1 MSSQE
6 KVIRVGS
13 RKSELAL
20 IQTKH
25 VIGRLQK
32 LYPKQKFEIHTM
44 STFGDRVLNV
54 SLPKIGEKS
63 LFTRDL
69 EDALRNGGVDF
80 VVHSLKDLPTALPT
94 GMAIG
99 AVLERED
106 ARDALVLRENF
117 KGHTIASLPKGSVI
131 GTSSLRRTAQIR
143 RMYPHLTVCDIRGN
157 LNTRLA
163 KLDAADSKFSG
174 IILAQA
180 GLVRMGWMSR
190 ISQVLE
196 PADLL
201 YAVGQG
207 ALAVECRANDD
218 QVLAMLQKLMCLNTT
233 CRILAERSFLKTLG
247 GGCSAPVAV
256 WSILKGEP
264 LNGNSQEVGLSLTGA
279 VWSLDGAI
287 EIRNHLACA
296 LNEEKSEVEQR
307 KRGAQESSSQPQ
319 EENSNSCDSPP
330 ATKRARNGNVS
341 SGSGS
346 DSNSSS
352 PRQQGSPPVICED
365 IAACEALS
373 GYSVEQLTN
382 LASQCPVLSNSSAL
396 GSSGIGGGDAD
407 TSNTN
412 TTARQC
418 PLRLVAGQDVM
429 GQCPVALN
437 QAKAPA
443 KCPVAHAASGDSSNK
458 NNGNGNEAANTAH
471 CPLQMPVGQDFM
483 GECPYVNKETKI
495 SYAQAG
501 KCPVTGGLAGPP
513 TSILPTPPSSR
524 ASNASS
530 IGDDVDNVA
539 TSSKCP
545 FSAMHHG
552 SGLEALNKDN
562 GNTAQAKCPFL
573 QKTVQMFDYA
583 DEEQPTPQH
592 SVLIEDVQNLFCG
605 LYQHACHSRG
615 IYEKANQLGKTLAE
629 ELIKRGALDVMKV
642 AQAEIHGKVT
652 S

>member
-1 MSSQE
+1 MSGQE

-94 GMAIG
+94 GMAVG

-117 KGHTIASLPKGSVI
+117 KGHTIATLPEGSVI

-143 RMYPHLTVCDIRGN
+143 RQYPHLIVSDIRGN

-163 KLDAADSKFSG
+163 KLDAKDSKFAG

-196 PADLL
+196 PTDLL

-207 ALAVECRANDD
+207 ALAVECRANDV
-218 QVLAMLQKLMCLNTT
+218 QILTMLQKLMCLNTT

-256 WSILKGEP
+256 WSK
-264 LNGNSQEVGLSLTGA
+264 LNGEAHQQSDSGLSLIGA

-287 EIRNHLACA
+287 EIRDELDCA
-296 LNEEKSEVEQR
+296 LNETVAADLQQR
-307 KRGAQESSSQPQ
+307 KRAAGGGQLENANGNGNGNGN
-319 EENSNSCDSPP
+319 NSNSCDSPP
-330 ATKRARNGNVS
+330 AIKRARNGNDS
-341 SGSGS
+341 PGNGS
-346 DSNSSS
+346 DSSTGS
-352 PRQQGSPPVICED
+352 PRQQGSPPIICED
-365 IAACEALS
+365 AS
-373 GYSVEQLTN
+373 VTGYSMEELLERHID
-382 LASQCPVLSNSSAL
+382 LARKCPVIGQDHNNTQGA
-396 GSSGIGGGDAD
+396 GGDAANCNGEAGGGDAD
-407 TSNTN
+407 SNN
-412 TTARQC
+412 AN
-418 PLRLVAGQDVM
+418 AG
-429 GQCPVALN
+429 
-437 QAKAPA
+437 
-443 KCPVAHAASGDSSNK
+443 
-458 NNGNGNEAANTAH
+458 AH
-471 CPLQMPVGQDFM
+471 CPLQMNVGQDVM
-483 GECPYVNKETKI
+483 GECPFVSKETKI
-495 SYAQAG
+495 SYATAG
-501 KCPVTGGLAGPP
+501 KCPITNP
-513 TSILPTPPSSR
+513 TVDEPDNATVSFAA
-524 ASNASS
+524 AS
-530 IGDDVDNVA
+530 
-539 TSSKCP
+539 SSKCP
-545 FSAMHHG
+545 FAAMHQG
-552 SGLEALNKDN
+552 SGLEAAPPADKSN
-562 GNTAQAKCPFL
+562 QVKCPFL

-583 DEEQPTPQH
+583 DEEQPQPQQ
-592 SVLIEDVQNLFCG
+592 LKLPLLNEDVSNLFCG
-605 LYQHACHSRG
+605 LYQHACYSREL
-615 IYEKANQLGKTLAE
+615 YVKANQLGQTLAE
-629 ELIKRGALDVMKV
+629 QLIKRGALDVMKV
-642 AQAEIHGKVT
+642 AQAEIHSKVV

>member
-1 MSSQE
+1 MSLQE

-117 KGHTIASLPKGSVI
+117 KGHTIASLPQGSVI

-196 PADLL
+196 PTDLL

-256 WSILKGEP
+256 WSNLKGEP

-296 LNEEKSEVEQR
+296 LNEQKLEVEQR
-307 KRGAQESSSQPQ
+307 KRGAQESAGQQ
-319 EENSNSCDSPP
+319 EEENSSSCDSPP
-330 ATKRARNGNVS
+330 ATKRARNGNDS
-341 SGSGS
+341 SGS

-365 IAACEALS
+365 IAACEALA
-373 GYSVEQLTN
+373 GYSVHQLSD
-382 LASQCPVLSNSSAL
+382 LASQCPVLNTSSAL
-396 GSSGIGGGDAD
+396 GPAATGGGDAD
-407 TSNTN
+407 TSNAN
-412 TTARQC
+412 TTARHC

-429 GQCPVALN
+429 GQCPVAHN
-437 QAKAPA
+437 QPKAPA
-443 KCPVAHAASGDSSNK
+443 KCPVAHAASGDSSNT
-458 NNGNGNEAANTAH
+458 NNGNENEAVTTAH

-501 KCPVTGGLAGPP
+501 KCPVTGGVAAAPA
-513 TSILPTPPSSR
+513 SILPTPPSSR

-530 IGDDVDNVA
+530 VGDEVDNVA

-545 FSAMHHG
+545 FAAMHQG
-552 SGLEALNKDN
+552 SGLEANTKDN
-562 GNTAQAKCPFL
+562 GNTTQAKCPFL

-615 IYEKANQLGKTLAE
+615 IYERANQLGKTLAE
-629 ELIKRGALDVMKV
+629 DLIKRGALDVMKV
-642 AQAEIHGKVT
+642 AQAEIHGKVAT

>member
-1 MSSQE
+1 MSHTQEKE

-25 VIGRLQK
+25 VVGRLQK

-94 GMAIG
+94 GMAVG

-117 KGHTIASLPKGSVI
+117 KGHTIANLPEGSVI

-143 RMYPHLTVCDIRGN
+143 RLYPHLVVCDIRGN

-163 KLDAADSKFSG
+163 KLDAKDSKFAG

-180 GLVRMGWMSR
+180 GLVRMGWNSR

-196 PADLL
+196 PTDLL

-207 ALAVECRANDD
+207 ALAVECRANDNL
-218 QVLAMLQKLMCLNTT
+218 VLSMLQKLMCLNTT

-256 WSILKGEP
+256 WSNLKGEP
-264 LNGNSQEVGLSLTGA
+264 NTISNGSKQTQQEVGLSLTGA
-279 VWSLDGAI
+279 VWSLDGVI
-287 EIRNHLACA
+287 EIREHLECA
-296 LNEEKSEVEQR
+296 LNEAEIEEQR
-307 KRGAQESSSQPQ
+307 RKRAGTDNQAVLNGNS
-319 EENSNSCDSPP
+319 NSNSCDSPP
-330 ATKRARNGNVS
+330 SNKRARNGNSQSPS

-346 DSNSSS
+346 SPSSSSNSSSSS
-352 PRQQGSPPVICED
+352 PRQQGSPTVICED
-365 IAACEALS
+365 TDVT
-373 GYSVEQLTN
+373 GYVMEELLERHID
-382 LASQCPVLSNSSAL
+382 LARKCPVIGHENNNSIN
-396 GSSGIGGGDAD
+396 GSGDADGGGDAD
-407 TSNTN
+407 TSNAN
-412 TTARQC
+412 
-418 PLRLVAGQDVM
+418 
-429 GQCPVALN
+429 
-437 QAKAPA
+437 
-443 KCPVAHAASGDSSNK
+443 AA
-458 NNGNGNEAANTAH
+458 AAAH
-471 CPLQMPVGQDFM
+471 CPLQMNVGQDFM
-483 GECPYVNKETKI
+483 GECPFVSNETKI
-495 SYAQAG
+495 NYASAG
-501 KCPVTGGLAGPP
+501 KCPVTHMAAAPP
-513 TSILPTPPSSR
+513 IRSSGDEPDNATAASTTVAPT
-524 ASNASS
+524 
-530 IGDDVDNVA
+530 

-545 FSAMHHG
+545 FAAMHQG
-552 SGLEALNKDN
+552 SGLEPAPEKS
-562 GNTAQAKCPFL
+562 GHAKCPFL

-583 DEEQPTPQH
+583 DEEQPQPQQLKLP
-592 SVLIEDVQNLFCG
+592 VLIEDVENLFCG
-605 LYQHACHSRG
+605 LYQHACYSRE
-615 IYEKANQLGKTLAE
+615 IFVRANRLGQTLAE
-629 ELIKRGALDVMKV
+629 HLIKKGALDVMKV
-642 AQAEIHGKVT
+642 AQAEIHSKVG

>member
-1 MSSQE
+1 MSTQDKE

-25 VIGRLQK
+25 VVGRLQK

-94 GMAIG
+94 GMAVG

-106 ARDALVLRENF
+106 ARDALVLREHL

-143 RMYPHLTVCDIRGN
+143 RQYPHLIVCDIRGN

-163 KLDAADSKFSG
+163 KLDAKDSKFSG

-180 GLVRMGWMSR
+180 GLVRMGWMNR

-196 PADLL
+196 PTDLL

-207 ALAVECRANDD
+207 ALAVECRANDAH
-218 QVLAMLQKLMCLNTT
+218 VLGMLQRLMCLNTT

-256 WSILKGEP
+256 WSKLKGEP
-264 LNGNSQEVGLSLTGA
+264 SNISNGNRQQQQQLKQDEEVGLSLTGA

-287 EIRNHLACA
+287 EIREHLDCA
-296 LNEEKSEVEQR
+296 LNESETDVNRR
-307 KRGAQESSSQPQ
+307 KRAGGNDQQQQQAQEVA
-319 EENSNSCDSPP
+319 NNNDSNSCDSPP
-330 ATKRARNGNVS
+330 ANKRARNGNNTLS
-341 SGSGS
+341 NGNENGNGNGSGSGS
-346 DSNSSS
+346 DSSTNS

-365 IAACEALS
+365 AS
-373 GYSVEQLTN
+373 VTGYTMEELLERHID
-382 LASQCPVLSNSSAL
+382 LARKCPVVGHDNNNAL
-396 GSSGIGGGDAD
+396 GAGGDAGGGGGDAD
-407 TSNTN
+407 TSNAN
-412 TTARQC
+412 
-418 PLRLVAGQDVM
+418 
-429 GQCPVALN
+429 
-437 QAKAPA
+437 
-443 KCPVAHAASGDSSNK
+443 SSV
-458 NNGNGNEAANTAH
+458 H
-471 CPLQMPVGQDFM
+471 CPLQMNVGQDFM
-483 GECPYVNKETKI
+483 GECPFVDNETKI
-495 SYAQAG
+495 SFASAG
-501 KCPVTGGLAGPP
+501 KCPVTHIAA
-513 TSILPTPPSSR
+513 LPAQPPSS
-524 ASNASS
+524 
-530 IGDDVDNVA
+530 GDEPDNISTA
-539 TSSKCP
+539 PTPALATTPTSSKCP
-545 FSAMHHG
+545 FSAMHQG
-552 SGLEALNKDN
+552 SGLEVSQEKT
-562 GNTAQAKCPFL
+562 GHAKCPFL

-583 DEEQPTPQH
+583 DEQQPQPQQLKLP
-592 SVLIEDVQNLFCG
+592 VLIEDVDNLFCG
-605 LYQHACHSRG
+605 LYQHACHSRD
-615 IYEKANQLGKTLAE
+615 IYEKANWLGQTLAE
-629 ELIKRGALDVMKV
+629 RLIKKGALDVMKV
-642 AQAEIHGKVT
+642 AQAEIHSKVG